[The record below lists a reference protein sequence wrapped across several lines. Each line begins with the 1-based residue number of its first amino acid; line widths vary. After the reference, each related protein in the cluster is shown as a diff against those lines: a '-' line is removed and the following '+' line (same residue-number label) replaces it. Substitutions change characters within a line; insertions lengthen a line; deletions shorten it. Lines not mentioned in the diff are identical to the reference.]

1 MISRSVIGPP
11 DDADVARVGAAVVPL
26 PSFLQAGSGGGGGG
40 RPVTLTRC
48 AYCGG
53 GLAGHSGH
61 AASCRQCWW
70 RGGVVQPADLT
81 GDPTVA
87 HVLIDDRRDLAYI
100 DLLAAMAVESRDVAT
115 TRRTAADLRTER
127 ALADLAARQARWS
140 SAWGWWAALVGAFG
154 TLGGVLLQ
162 STTTDVQIGGG
173 TLWCVAAV
181 VFASGGWGT
190 PWWVLRAGVAV
201 GRAP

>member
-40 RPVTLTRC
+40 PVLTRC

-53 GLAGHSGH
+53 RFEGRPGH

-70 RGGVVQPADLT
+70 RGGVVQPADMT
-81 GDPTVA
+81 GDPTITQ
-87 HVLIDDRRDLAYI
+87 VLVDDRRDLAYL
-100 DLLAAMAVESRDVAT
+100 DLLATLAVEARDGANSRRV
-115 TRRTAADLRTER
+115 AADLRTER
-127 ALADLAARQARWS
+127 AVADLAARQAQWS

-190 PWWVLRAGVAV
+190 PWWVLRAGAAA

>member
-1 MISRSVIGPP
+1 MTATPTDP
-11 DDADVARVGAAVVPL
+11 T
-26 PSFLQAGSGGGGGG
+26 
-40 RPVTLTRC
+40 RPVILTRC
-48 AYCGG
+48 PYCSGRF
-53 GLAGHSGH
+53 AGRPGH
-61 AASCRQCWW
+61 AASCRQCEW
-70 RGGVVQPADLT
+70 RGGVVQPADMD
-81 GDPTVA
+81 GDHTVA

-100 DLLAAMAVESRDVAT
+100 ALLATLAVEAQGAAT
-115 TRRTAADLRTER
+115 LRRTAADLHIER
-127 ALADLAARQARWS
+127 DLSDLAARQARWS